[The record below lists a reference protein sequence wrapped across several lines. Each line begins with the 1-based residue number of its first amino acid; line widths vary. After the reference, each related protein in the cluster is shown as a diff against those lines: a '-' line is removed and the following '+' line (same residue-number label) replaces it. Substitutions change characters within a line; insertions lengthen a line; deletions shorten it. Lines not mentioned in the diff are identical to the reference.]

1 MSGNS
6 RDNAWAE
13 TYTVQGKEREG
24 MQGCNK
30 TGREAHTQ
38 QGKYLLKVQR
48 QVRRASQAIQ
58 NSIAKDRKGERW
70 SVRQKSD

>member
-1 MSGNS
+1 
-6 RDNAWAE
+6 
-13 TYTVQGKEREG
+13 

-48 QVRRASQAIQ
+48 QVRRASPAIQ
-58 NSIAKDRKGERW
+58 NSISKQQKVGEMK
-70 SVRQKSD
+70 SQAEVRL

>member
-13 TYTVQGKEREG
+13 THTVQGKEREG

-48 QVRRASQAIQ
+48 QVRRASPAIQ
-58 NSIAKDRKGERW
+58 NSISKQQKVGEM
-70 SVRQKSD
+70 KSQA